1 MLTCCHS
8 KVLLSLSSS
17 SQTLRVAVL
26 SKTSDECRPAPMQE
40 KGCVDTAVVCYVP
53 HQLFSPSP
61 LLAPPPPDKRAVVT
75 TRREKTKSWRHLP
88 ASDPVAVSEGRV
100 REASRR
106 FFRLAFL
113 SADQFREG

>member
-61 LLAPPPPDKRAVVT
+61 LLAPPPLTRERWLRRGEKRQSHGGT
-75 TRREKTKSWRHLP
+75 CPPQIQSP
-88 ASDPVAVSEGRV
+88 
-100 REASRR
+100 
-106 FFRLAFL
+106 
-113 SADQFREG
+113 

>member
-1 MLTCCHS
+1 MLTSCHS

-26 SKTSDECRPAPMQE
+26 RKTSDECRPAPMQE

-61 LLAPPPPDKRAVVT
+61 LLAPPPRQESGGYDAARKDKVMAVLARLRSS
-75 TRREKTKSWRHLP
+75 RRE
-88 ASDPVAVSEGRV
+88 
-100 REASRR
+100 
-106 FFRLAFL
+106 
-113 SADQFREG
+113 

>member
-1 MLTCCHS
+1 MLTSCHS

-26 SKTSDECRPAPMQE
+26 RKTSDECRPAPTQE

-61 LLAPPPPDKRAVVT
+61 LLGRPPPPPPLTREWWLRRGEKRQSHGGT
-75 TRREKTKSWRHLP
+75 CPPQIQSP
-88 ASDPVAVSEGRV
+88 
-100 REASRR
+100 
-106 FFRLAFL
+106 
-113 SADQFREG
+113 